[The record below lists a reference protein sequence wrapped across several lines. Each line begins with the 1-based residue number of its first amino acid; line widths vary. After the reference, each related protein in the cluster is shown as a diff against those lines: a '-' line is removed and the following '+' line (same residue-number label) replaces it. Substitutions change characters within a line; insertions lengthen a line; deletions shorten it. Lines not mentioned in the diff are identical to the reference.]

1 LIDVRN
7 EAELNLRDMAAKDPQ
22 FRSELLKNPTG
33 TLEKLFGGKLPA
45 GVSVAVHEETPN
57 QLHIVLPSITTGA
70 PAAGAAAQPHA
81 YCSHPGGTSWS
92 SCGYEL
98 TCYGPTCSSS

>member
-1 LIDVRN
+1 MLDVRN
-7 EAELNLRDMAAKDPQ
+7 AAEQNLREMAAKDPQ
-22 FRSELLKNPTG
+22 FRSDLIKNPTG
-33 TLEKLFGGKLPA
+33 TLEKLFGGKLPG
-45 GVSVAVHEETPN
+45 GVSVAVHEEAPN
-57 QLHIVLPSITTGA
+57 QLHIVLPPTTGTGA
-70 PAAGAAAQPHA
+70 PAGAAAQPHA